1 MGYKPTEAICNNS
14 MKGFA
19 LLQKNNSLKAKQKSK
34 ELEAISKSL
43 QGELEQHEVQAL
55 YFQLLKAKD
64 KYNPKQLLADYNVT
78 PDTAS
83 FLALGGNAA
92 LAWASAIVNKSKE
105 DESKVSTEDEIP
117 GIPLQVVK
125 ALDNPLKQV
134 TYVAMKEGT
143 DLHGDYTSLDDI
155 RLAKESFN
163 RQLRKARMSNLFH
176 LVETESFDIIE
187 SFLAP
192 CSMSLNG
199 NFVQKG
205 EWLVTL
211 QIFDDSLFDM
221 IMNDE
226 ITGVSIGALAK
237 VSTVE
242 N

>member
-14 MKGFA
+14 SKGFA
-19 LLQKNNSLKAKQKSK
+19 LLQKNNSLKAKQKLK

-43 QGELEQHEVQAL
+43 QGELEQHEVHSL

-92 LAWASAIVNKSKE
+92 LAWASAIVNKSQE
-105 DESKVSTEDEIP
+105 DKSKVDTEDDIP
-117 GIPLQVVK
+117 GIPIKVAK

-176 LVETESFDIIE
+176 LVETEAFDIIE
-187 SFLAP
+187 SYLAP
-192 CSMSLNG
+192 TDMSLNG

-221 IMNDE
+221 IVNDE

-237 VSTVE
+237 VSSVE
-242 N
+242 D